1 MPRNRT
7 ARPDAS
13 VGGLAG
19 RDPAP
24 GDRRSGSTPLTGTV
38 RPGGEA
44 DPQVL
49 GALAWLLDD
58 VVRIP
63 GSNARIGLD
72 AVIGLV
78 PGIGDSVGAALG
90 SVILIGSVRHRVPMR
105 VLLLMAWNIL
115 VDTVLGLL
123 PGVGDVADALHRAHR
138 KNYRLLRHSIES
150 GQRVD
155 TDTRGY
161 VLRAGLLV
169 AALIALLIAV
179 AVWALWLVL
188 QVVQA
193 LAG

>member
-1 MPRNRT
+1 MPRNNRA
-7 ARPDAS
+7 ARPEGP
-13 VGGLAG
+13 GGLVDERPG
-19 RDPAP
+19 RDRGHDAP
-24 GDRRSGSTPLTGTV
+24 PSGPGQ
-38 RPGGEA
+38 PGGAA
-44 DPQVL
+44 DPQAL

-63 GSNARIGLD
+63 GTNARIGLD

-90 SVILIGSVRHRVPMR
+90 SVILVGSVRHRVPMP
-105 VLLLMAWNIL
+105 VLLRMAWNIL

-138 KNYRLLRHSIES
+138 KNYRLLRHTIES
-150 GQRVD
+150 GQQVE
-155 TDTRGY
+155 TDTKGY
-161 VLRAGLLV
+161 LIRAGLLV
-169 AALIALLIAV
+169 AAMIALLVAL
-179 AVWALWLVL
+179 AVWTIWLLL